1 MNAPGSAR
9 ATATVEKTR
18 TLLDDTAMSISQ
30 PHYSDSTV
38 ATSSGNSSSNTPGNN
53 STSGSVNFRDKIA
66 KLIKDIVVHHGDNIQ
81 YVQLADQLN
90 NTIGNNVSS
99 ANHQSESSFDSE
111 NNTLSNISSI
121 MNQTDSND
129 NNNNETQERQA
140 HNHNNNNNN
149 NNNNNIN
156 NSGSNEDDVP
166 LIQP

>member
-1 MNAPGSAR
+1 
-9 ATATVEKTR
+9 
-18 TLLDDTAMSISQ
+18 MSMSQ

-38 ATSSGNSSSNTPGNN
+38 ATSSGNSSSTTPANKT
-53 STSGSVNFRDKIA
+53 TSGSVNLRDKIA

-99 ANHQSESSFDSE
+99 VNHQPESSFDSE

-149 NNNNNIN
+149 NNNIN